1 MEAIQNGRHQH
12 RLSSVPDWVTH
23 KTANSEHEGRQ
34 VVQSQHRCSRV
45 DKQSRYRRPMIK
57 RHIYSDRKSKLG
69 SVPDR
74 EIQKGRMV
82 QEGADRVIEQ
92 LKNEVQ
98 SLRQRTEELE
108 KNVQSTPVANS
119 VPVHSMLLNSTPVA
133 SSSQSVTASSKS
145 SSQDTISTQPLF
157 DDTKTSIDQWPVSE
171 SASNSGSFQDVLSE
185 LVSVCQRRQI
195 DPSMKYT
202 PAKKPITSEA
212 NTLFQELAQAWAKRQ
227 QSEEAV
233 NSQPNKRRRQ
243 MKAAEKGMDD
253 PDSMEMEQDRSTTTQ
268 QERNDER
275 PIVIEMTEINAGQY
289 GEAGFLTSYRL
300 RQEKIQTSLRLP
312 SRC

>member
-1 MEAIQNGRHQH
+1 
-12 RLSSVPDWVTH
+12 
-23 KTANSEHEGRQ
+23 
-34 VVQSQHRCSRV
+34 
-45 DKQSRYRRPMIK
+45 
-57 RHIYSDRKSKLG
+57 
-69 SVPDR
+69 
-74 EIQKGRMV
+74 
-82 QEGADRVIEQ
+82 
-92 LKNEVQ
+92 
-98 SLRQRTEELE
+98 
-108 KNVQSTPVANS
+108 
-119 VPVHSMLLNSTPVA
+119 
-133 SSSQSVTASSKS
+133 
-145 SSQDTISTQPLF
+145 
-157 DDTKTSIDQWPVSE
+157 
-171 SASNSGSFQDVLSE
+171 
-185 LVSVCQRRQI
+185 
-195 DPSMKYT
+195 MKYT